1 MVLRW
6 PADFPEDCP
15 PDEAYPAIG
24 VYYRIVKTDPP
35 EPGDFVSIYY
45 LNRRRANDMMR
56 RGLETQCT
64 LMGLSVYA
72 DANDAIWNARRYHSL
87 GDKIARL
94 TLEADAGKMLPT
106 PRDGNSHHTLWQ
118 ADGYNPVAIAT
129 VVMNLRR

>member
-1 MVLRW
+1 MLLHW

-15 PDEAYPAIG
+15 PEQAYLTNG
-24 VYYRIVKTDPP
+24 VYYRIVKNDPP

-64 LMGLSVYA
+64 LMGLSVYG
-72 DANDAIWNARRYHSL
+72 DANDAVRNASRYHSL

-94 TLEADAGKMLPT
+94 TLGAYAGKMLPT
-106 PRDGNSHHTLWQ
+106 PRDGNSHYTWWQ
-118 ADGYNPVAIAT
+118 PDDYNPVAIAT

>member
-6 PADFPEDCP
+6 PADFPENCP
-15 PDEAYPAIG
+15 PEGANPAGGIF
-24 VYYRIVKTDPP
+24 YRIVKNDPP
-35 EPGDFVSIYY
+35 ELGDFIPIYH

-56 RGLETQCT
+56 RNSGVQCM
-64 LMGLSVYA
+64 LMGLSVYV
-72 DANDAIWNARRYHSL
+72 DANEAVWYARRYHSL

-94 TLEADAGKMLPT
+94 ALEADAGEMLPT
-106 PRDGNSHHTLWQ
+106 PRDGNSHHTWWQ